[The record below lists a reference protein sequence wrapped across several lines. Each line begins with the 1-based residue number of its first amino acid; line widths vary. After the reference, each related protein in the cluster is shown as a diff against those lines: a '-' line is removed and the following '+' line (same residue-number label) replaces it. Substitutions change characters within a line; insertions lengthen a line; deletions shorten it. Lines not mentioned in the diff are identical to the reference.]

1 MNVNT
6 KDRIKYHRMLGRYLK
21 AYGEEYSEREREYIK
36 ENFLS
41 DASINPDI
49 MLQIYAKF
57 GMLSQEENFYL
68 GFARLI
74 GQRYGWDATV
84 LEVGGGYF
92 PMFSKYLS
100 DLQKEHNSKG
110 TVTVYDPLLVT
121 SKLGRV
127 TLRKE
132 ELTKDISVKEFDLLV
147 GIMPCDATKIILE
160 TAIKENKEFFIAL
173 CGCMPND
180 VYTPYYLRQ
189 VYYDHWVD
197 GLYELA
203 LEQES
208 QGFDVLFEE
217 GQTHNYMYPIIS
229 SIRKR

>member
-1 MNVNT
+1 MSQHEDPNDRRNIMNVNA

-74 GQRYGWDATV
+74 GQRYGWDAKV

-92 PMFSKYLS
+92 LNIYLIYKKS
-100 DLQKEHNSKG
+100 
-110 TVTVYDPLLVT
+110 
-121 SKLGRV
+121 
-127 TLRKE
+127 
-132 ELTKDISVKEFDLLV
+132 
-147 GIMPCDATKIILE
+147 IIL
-160 TAIKENKEFFIAL
+160 KEL
-173 CGCMPND
+173 
-180 VYTPYYLRQ
+180 L
-189 VYYDHWVD
+189 
-197 GLYELA
+197 LYMIL
-203 LEQES
+203 
-208 QGFDVLFEE
+208 
-217 GQTHNYMYPIIS
+217 Y
-229 SIRKR
+229 